1 MRRRTLVEWST
12 LKLSVSIRI
21 VKLSS
26 PSTAAKSAW
35 LPKSYGR
42 PLPGLSS
49 NGVARFETGKPF
61 LHRLSLILSSQKSS
75 LRWRNDLL
83 LSILSQSSIA

>member
-61 LHRLSLILSSQKSS
+61 PEPTFADFVLTEKFAE
-75 LRWRNDLL
+75 
-83 LSILSQSSIA
+83 IAK